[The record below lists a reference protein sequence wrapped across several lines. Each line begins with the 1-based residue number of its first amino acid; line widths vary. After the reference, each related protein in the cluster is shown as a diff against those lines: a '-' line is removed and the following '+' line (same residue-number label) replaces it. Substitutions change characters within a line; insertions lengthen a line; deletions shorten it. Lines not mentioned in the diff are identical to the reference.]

1 MKDVPILIADKVA
14 CTSGSA
20 AATIGA
26 AETDVKT
33 KNKAVTD
40 AQAELAAL
48 RKPTTGTWT
57 VANEARK
64 AAVAAAVA
72 KEDSTDIKTKLDTL
86 DAKAELEKLAAEAYF
101 VAKRKFD
108 AGKKLV

>member
-14 CTSGSA
+14 CTSTSE

-33 KNKAVTD
+33 KNKSVTD
-40 AQAELAAL
+40 AKTELAAL

-72 KEDSTDIKTKLDTL
+72 KEDSTDIKGKLDTL
-86 DAKAELEKLAAEAYF
+86 DAKAELEKVAAEAYF
-101 VAKRKFD
+101 KAKRAYD
-108 AGKKLV
+108 AGKTLV